1 MGNKIFDFMIKKMI
15 AFIALLPIISFAQ
28 KQITLE
34 DIYKKGTFKAETV
47 QGFNSMKDGR
57 YYVET
62 VASGIVK
69 KSFETG
75 LTIDTIIKSID
86 VRNEKGINLSLND
99 IAWSNDEKKILIF
112 KDREFIYRRSSKALT
127 YIYDIAT
134 KKALLI
140 DADKILHATISPDGK
155 QVGFVKNNNLFV
167 KNIATNK
174 TTQITND
181 GKWNFIINGNCDW
194 VYEEEFGF
202 SKAFEWSKNS
212 NFIAFYRFNESKV
225 KSFTFTQFD
234 SLYPTQYT
242 YKYPKAGEAN
252 STIDIIIYNTATGK
266 KTTVDIGSAK
276 DIYIPRIKWIAGTNK
291 LCVYWLNR
299 LQNNLK
305 LLQADA
311 VNGSTTAFYEEKNDK
326 YININDDVYFFED
339 GNRFL
344 LTSEKNGFNDLYLG
358 DIKSKK
364 EKQLLNTNTDI
375 AELYGVDEI
384 NNRVLFSM
392 AENVMNRMPK
402 CYNLNTGKMDALA
415 SKIGTHKLSFN
426 KDYSYFLDNFSD
438 IATAPFYSLKKTDD
452 AIANANYN
460 GKFLKSNYG
469 LNAILEETFFISKPT
484 FQMFK
489 NTAGFELCSWMLKP
503 KDFDSTKKY
512 PVLFCNYGGPGSQQV
527 ANRWGAVSMWHHYL
541 SQQGYIVVCVD
552 NTGTGFRGEAFKK
565 KTYLQLGKYEI
576 EDQIDVAKYL
586 ATLPYIDAKRIGHWG
601 WSFGGFMSS
610 LAITK
615 GADIFKTA
623 VAVAPVTSWRYYDN
637 IYTERFMRTP
647 LENKQGFDENAPL
660 NYVDNIKGKFLIIH
674 GTADD
679 NVHFQN
685 SVMMIDELIKKNID
699 FESGYYPNKNHGIN
713 GGNTTFHIYN
723 KMTKFILQNL

>member
-1 MGNKIFDFMIKKMI
+1 MKQIML
-15 AFIALLPIISFAQ
+15 AFLLYPFIVNGQ

-34 DIYKKGTFKAETV
+34 DIYKKGTFRAETV
-47 QGFNSMKDGR
+47 QGFNSMKDGK

-62 VASGIVK
+62 IAQGIIK

-75 LTIDTIIKSID
+75 ETVDTIIKSND
-86 VRNEKGINLSLND
+86 VKNEKGINLGLND
-99 IAWSNDEKKILIF
+99 IAWSNDEKKILVF
-112 KDREFIYRRSSKALT
+112 KDREFIYRRSSKAIA
-127 YIYDIAT
+127 YAYDIIT
-134 KKALLI
+134 KKTVLV

-155 QVGFVKNNNLFV
+155 QVAFVKNNNLFV
-167 KNIATNK
+167 KNMNANK

-181 GKWNFIINGNCDW
+181 GKWNYIINGNCDW

-212 NFIAFYRFNESKV
+212 SYIAFYRFDESKV
-225 KSFTFTQFD
+225 KSYTFTQYD

-242 YKYPKAGEAN
+242 YKYPKPGEPN
-252 STIDIIIYNTATGK
+252 SAIDIVIYNTTTGK
-266 KTTVDIGSAK
+266 KATVDIGKEK
-276 DIYIPRIKWIAGTNK
+276 DIYIPRIKWIASTNK

-311 VNGSTTAFYEEKNDK
+311 VTGYTTTFYEEKNDK
-326 YININDDVYFFED
+326 YISINDDIYFFED

-358 DIKSKK
+358 DMKSKT
-364 EKQLLNTNTDI
+364 EKQLINENFEI
-375 AELYGVDEI
+375 ADLYGVDEK
-384 NNRVLFSM
+384 NNRIFYSS
-392 AENVMNRMPK
+392 AHDYKNRELMM
-402 CYNLNTGKMDALA
+402 YDLA
-415 SKIGTHKLSFN
+415 NEKKIGLTANVGTHRISFN
-426 KDYSYFLDNFSD
+426 SDYSYFLDNFSNSNTPTISTLLNTNALLD
-438 IATAPFYSLKKTDD
+438 PSENKDYEGKILVDNAKLKQKLQE
-452 AIANANYN
+452 YN
-460 GKFLKSNYG
+460 LS
-469 LNAILEETFFISKPT
+469 TPT
-484 FQMFK
+484 FQMIK
-489 NTAGFELCSWMLKP
+489 NAAGVELCSWMLKP
-503 KDFDSTKKY
+503 KNFDSTKKY

-527 ANRWGAVSMWHHYL
+527 ANRWGAISIWHHYL
-541 SQQGYIVVCVD
+541 TQQGYIVVCVD
-552 NTGTGFRGEAFKK
+552 NTGTGFRGEALKK

-576 EDQIDVAKYL
+576 EDQIDAAKYL
-586 ATLPYIDAKRIGHWG
+586 ATLSYVDAKRIGHWG

-610 LAITK
+610 LAISK

-647 LENKQGFDENAPL
+647 QENKKGYDENAPL
-660 NYVDNIKGKFLIIH
+660 NYVDKIKGKFLIIH

-685 SVMMIDELIKKNID
+685 SVMMIDEMIKKNID
-699 FESGYYPNKNHGIN
+699 FESGYYPNKNHSIS
-713 GGNTTFHIYN
+713 GGNTSFHIYN

>member
-1 MGNKIFDFMIKKMI
+1 MIKKI
-15 AFIALLPIISFAQ
+15 IVAIALIPITSFAQQ

-34 DIYKKGTFKAETV
+34 DIYKKGTFRAETV
-47 QGFNSMKDGR
+47 QGFNSMKDGK

-62 VASGIVK
+62 IAQGIIK

-75 LTIDTIIKSID
+75 ETVDTIIKSND
-86 VRNEKGINLSLND
+86 VKNEKGINLGLND
-99 IAWSNDEKKILIF
+99 IAWSNDEKKVLVF
-112 KDREFIYRRSSKALT
+112 KDREFIYRRSSKAIA
-127 YIYDIAT
+127 YVYDIIT
-134 KKALLI
+134 KKSVLV
-140 DADKILHATISPDGK
+140 DGDKILHATISPDGK
-155 QVGFVKNNNLFV
+155 QVAFVKNNNLFV
-167 KNIATNK
+167 KNIATKK

-181 GKWNFIINGNCDW
+181 GKWNYIINGNCDW

-212 NFIAFYRFNESKV
+212 NNIAYYRFNESKV
-225 KSFTFTQFD
+225 KSYTFTQYD

-252 STIDIIIYNTATGK
+252 SNIDIIIYNTVTGK
-266 KTTVDIGSAK
+266 KTTVDIGKEK
-276 DIYIPRIKWIAGTNK
+276 DIYIPRIKWVANTNK

-311 VNGSTTAFYEEKNDK
+311 ATGSTATFYEEKNDK
-326 YININDDVYFFED
+326 YISINDDIYFFED

-358 DIKSKK
+358 NIKTKETLQLLK
-364 EKQLLNTNTDI
+364 EKYDVADLL
-375 AELYGVDEI
+375 GVDEK
-384 NNRVLFSM
+384 NSRVFYSSAYDYKNRELM
-392 AENVMNRMPK
+392 L
-402 CYNLNTGKMDALA
+402 YDLA
-415 SKIGTHKLSFN
+415 NEKKIGLSANVGTHRINFN
-426 KDYSYFLDNFSD
+426 SDYSYFLDNFSNCNTPTIITLFNTNALLD
-438 IATAPFYSLKKTDD
+438 PSENKNYEGKILVDNAKLKKKIT
-452 AIANANYN
+452 
-460 GKFLKSNYG
+460 
-469 LNAILEETFFISKPT
+469 EEYQLATPT
-484 FQMFK
+484 FQMIK
-489 NTAGFELCSWMLKP
+489 NAAGVDLCSWMLKP

-527 ANRWGAVSMWHHYL
+527 ANAWGKINMWHHYL
-541 SQQGYIVVCVD
+541 TQQGYIVVCVD

-576 EDQIDVAKYL
+576 EDQIDAAKYL
-586 ATLPYIDAKRIGHWG
+586 AALPYVDAKRIGHWG

-610 LAITK
+610 LAISK
-615 GADIFKTA
+615 GADVFKTA
-623 VAVAPVTSWRYYDN
+623 VAVAPVTSWRNYDN

-647 LENKQGFDENAPL
+647 QENKKGYDENAPL
-660 NYVDNIKGKFLIIH
+660 NYVDKIKGKFLIIH

-685 SVMMIDELIKKNID
+685 SVMMIDEMIKKNID
-699 FESGYYPNKNHGIN
+699 FESGYYPNKNHSIS
-713 GGNTTFHIYN
+713 GGNTSFYIYS